1 VKNNDVTICG
11 TCVTVIKRAECQ
23 LLDVCVVD
31 DDDDDDIVEHRA
43 RQGRCLYTMTSG
55 LDIPPHHSS
64 STHTHAHVHT
74 RVCLSVCLSVAGQRM
89 A

>member
-1 VKNNDVTICG
+1 
-11 TCVTVIKRAECQ
+11 
-23 LLDVCVVD
+23 
-31 DDDDDDIVEHRA
+31 VEHRA

-74 RVCLSVCLSVAGQRM
+74 RVCLSVCLLQGSEWRR
-89 A
+89 